1 LHRGVIWGG
10 DDRAVRL
17 LRRGGTATAA
27 NVDEF
32 EFRTDRAILH
42 RQQDA
47 HTHRHR
53 RWAAGDLFDVALA
66 SWAGS
71 GSWKYCGGGS
81 RARTWARRNCL
92 VAYNVVAYNMV
103 AYNVVAYNNGNRLS
117 FILVPDETSSPQMCA
132 GERFGEFRPRPKP

>member
-1 LHRGVIWGG
+1 MIVLFGIFF
-10 DDRAVRL
+10 AVV
-17 LRRGGTATAA
+17 AQPAA
-27 NVDEF
+27 NVDGF

-81 RARTWARRNCL
+81 RARTWARRNSL
-92 VAYNVVAYNMV
+92 V

-117 FILVPDETSSPQMCA
+117 FILGPDETSSPQMCV